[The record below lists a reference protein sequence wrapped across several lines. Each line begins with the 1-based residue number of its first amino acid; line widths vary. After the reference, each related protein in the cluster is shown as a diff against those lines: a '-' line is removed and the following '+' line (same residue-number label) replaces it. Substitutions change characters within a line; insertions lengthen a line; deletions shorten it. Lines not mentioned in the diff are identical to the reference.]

1 VVYKTIANVYKKNRK
16 MNKRI
21 GEASRFVQVY
31 GILVKEDSYI
41 FRENT
46 IFRNVAL
53 LISIVEIHIIEKP
66 PSKITCFALHFCAF
80 SFPNDLSFER
90 LIPSTLPEG

>member
-1 VVYKTIANVYKKNRK
+1 VVYKTIANVYKRNSKT
-16 MNKRI
+16 NKRI

-31 GILVKEDSYI
+31 GILVKEDSY
-41 FRENT
+41 

-90 LIPSTLPEG
+90 LIPSTLPKG